1 MAKTKNRPGREPRK
15 SRSITGPLMLD
26 ARGEL
31 IPRDDSP
38 AEVWLCIHRESDT
51 GKAWLV
57 SIDGRYA
64 SGVWVPKSMITIG
77 EPCGGFQVWQATRL
91 VRNAVHLCMLPAY
104 MAMEKGL
111 IPKAN
116 AKVAERVA

>member
-38 AEVWLCIHRESDT
+38 VEIWLCIHRESDS

-57 SIDGRYA
+57 STNGRFDA
-64 SGVWVPKSMITIG
+64 AVWLPKGWITIG
-77 EPCGGFQVWQATRL
+77 EPCGAIMVWHKTHMRRTL
-91 VRNAVHLCMLPAY
+91 VHWCMLPTY
-104 MAMEKGL
+104 VAMEKGL

>member
-1 MAKTKNRPGREPRK
+1 MAKSKNRPRREPRK
-15 SRSITGPLMLD
+15 PAIGGPLMFD
-26 ARGEL
+26 ARGNL

-38 AEVWLCIHRESDT
+38 TELWLCVHRESDA

-57 SIDGRYA
+57 STDGRYA
-64 SGVWVPKSMITIG
+64 SGVWVPKSMLTIG
-77 EPCGGFQVWQATRL
+77 EPCGGFQVWQATRM
-91 VRNAVHLCMLPAY
+91 VRNAVHLCMLPTY

-116 AKVAERVA
+116 ARAA

>member
-1 MAKTKNRPGREPRK
+1 MAKSKNRPRREPRK
-15 SRSITGPLMLD
+15 AAIGGPLMLD
-26 ARGEL
+26 ARGNL
-31 IPRDDSP
+31 VKRDDTP
-38 AEVWLCIHRESDT
+38 AELWLCVHRESDS

-57 SIDGRYA
+57 STDGRYA
-64 SGVWVPKSMITIG
+64 SGVWVPKSMLTIG

-116 AKVAERVA
+116 ARAA